1 MPYIRFIFVIFL
13 LPSTLWAA
21 SLSVGEE
28 LGSLNYPDQHGK
40 VHPVAVDRSVVLFAP
55 GRTGAAAAQEL
66 FEQVDSGNLSERGI
80 HYVADISG
88 MPSLVTSMFALPRMR
103 KFPYLVLLG
112 YEPAQTAM
120 FPRRENHVT
129 VLDVRGGKV
138 ERIRYADTAKKLAAI
153 IGLQLD

>member
-1 MPYIRFIFVIFL
+1 M
-13 LPSTLWAA
+13 
-21 SLSVGEE
+21 GEE

-55 GRTGAAAAQEL
+55 GRTGAAAAQQL
-66 FEQVDSGNLSERGI
+66 FE
-80 HYVADISG
+80 HYVTDISR

-103 KFPYLVLLG
+103 KFSYLVLLG
-112 YEPAQTAM
+112 YEHEQTAM

-138 ERIRYADTAKKLAAI
+138 ERIGYADTAKMLAAI